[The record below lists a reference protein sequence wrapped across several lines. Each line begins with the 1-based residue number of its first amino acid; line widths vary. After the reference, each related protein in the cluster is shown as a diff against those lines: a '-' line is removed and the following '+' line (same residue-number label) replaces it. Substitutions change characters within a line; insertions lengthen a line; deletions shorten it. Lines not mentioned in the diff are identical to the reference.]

1 MVGPEWLTIVFEN
14 VRVDV
19 AGATVMGKVRR
30 KNDDQPLTAGRLG
43 SPEGATM
50 EVGMPLEQFLITMA
64 GIIGAVITLRGPLGR
79 ALAARIEGRRA
90 PDHETQLE
98 LEDLRARVAALE
110 EGHAQ
115 LAELQDRVEFAERL
129 HSREH
134 QPRPGLPG

>member
-1 MVGPEWLTIVFEN
+1 MPASWRSGRTAPYGS
-14 VRVDV
+14 DS
-19 AGATVMGKVRR
+19 ATAM
-30 KNDDQPLTAGRLG
+30 
-43 SPEGATM
+43 
-50 EVGMPLEQFLITMA
+50 
-64 GIIGAVITLRGPLGR
+64 
-79 ALAARIEGRRA
+79 RIEGRRA
-90 PDHETQLE
+90 PDHETQE

>member
-1 MVGPEWLTIVFEN
+1 
-14 VRVDV
+14 
-19 AGATVMGKVRR
+19 
-30 KNDDQPLTAGRLG
+30 
-43 SPEGATM
+43 M

-90 PDHETQLE
+90 PDHDTQLE

-129 HSREH
+129 LSREH
-134 QPRPGLPG
+134 PQRPGLPG